1 MAHPTSHLQ
10 TFKPRLLVCLI
21 LTVPILL
28 FSSTIQEWL
37 GLTWLQF
44 PYQNILLLVLA
55 TIIYIY
61 GGWPFLQGML
71 KEIQNRQPGV
81 MTLIGTAITVSFFY
95 SAATVFV
102 LAGMDFF
109 WELATLIDVMLLGHW
124 IEMKSILGASRA
136 LEELVRVMPTDA
148 HVVQGDTTVEIPV
161 AQLRGGNIVLVRP
174 SEKIP
179 SDGTVIEGQSA
190 VNEALLTGESAP
202 VQKLGGSKVIGGS
215 INGEGSL
222 KVQIERTG
230 EETYLA
236 QVVKLV
242 KQAQESKSR
251 TQDLANR
258 AAALL
263 FYTAVAVG
271 VVTFVVWA
279 YFVDT
284 GMALERSV
292 TVLVIACPHALGLA
306 VPLVVALST
315 SITAKRGILIRDR
328 KAFEQIKDV
337 NLVVFDKTGTLTEGK
352 FGVNKVIAYV
362 PEMELLAKTAAVEE
376 NSEHII
382 AKAIV
387 GYSRQQGVKP
397 LKVENFKAL
406 PGRGAFGKV
415 GGDEVYVGSPSLLQ
429 DLNLQT
435 PEGHFSHLES
445 QGNTVVFTVI
455 NSKIAGAFALA
466 DKIRSESKEA
476 TLKLRQQGVKVYML
490 TGDSN
495 EVAQAVAK
503 ELGIDSFFAQVLPD
517 QKANRIKE
525 LQSNGFKVA
534 MVGDGINDAPA
545 LVTADVGIAI
555 GAGTDVA
562 IESADIILV
571 KNDPKAILQLRELSK
586 KSYGKMVQ
594 NLWWAAGYNIVAI
607 PLAAGVLYGWGVLL
621 PPALG
626 ALFMSLSTVIV
637 AVNSQTLRKYD
648 LKTPAATPETQPH
661 DMSGM
666 DMHMGHSM

>member
-1 MAHPTSHLQ
+1 MKHQSHLQ
-10 TFKPRLLVCLI
+10 TFKRKLYVCLV
-21 LTVPILL
+21 LTIPILL
-28 FSSTIQEWL
+28 FSSTIQSWL

-44 PYQNILLLVLA
+44 PYQNIVLLVLS
-55 TIIYIY
+55 TVIYVY
-61 GGWPFLQGML
+61 GGLPFLQGMANEL
-71 KEIQNRQPGV
+71 RSRQPGM
-81 MTLIGTAITVSFFY
+81 MTLIGTAISVSFFY

-109 WELATLIDVMLLGHW
+109 WELATLIDVMLFGHW
-124 IEMKSILGASRA
+124 IEMRSVLGASRA
-136 LEELVRVMPTDA
+136 LEELVKVMPSNA
-148 HVVQGDTTVEIPV
+148 HVVEGDRTVEVPV
-161 AQLRGGNIVLVRP
+161 AQLKGGELVLVRP
-174 SEKIP
+174 GEKIP
-179 SDGTVIEGQSA
+179 SDGTVTEGQSA
-190 VNEALLTGESAP
+190 VNEALLTGESTP
-202 VQKLGGSKVIGGS
+202 VQKVGGSKVIGGS

-222 KVQIERTG
+222 KVKIDRTG

-242 KQAQESKSR
+242 KQAQASRSR

-263 FYTAVAVG
+263 FYTAVTVG
-271 VVTFVVWA
+271 LVTFFVWA
-279 YFVDT
+279 YFVDS

-306 VPLVVALST
+306 VPLVVALAT

-337 NLVVFDKTGTLTEGK
+337 DLVVFDKTGTLTEGK

-362 PEMELLAKTAAVEE
+362 PEMELLAKTSAVEE
-376 NSEHII
+376 HSEHII

-387 GYSRQQGVKP
+387 NHAREQDVKP

-406 PGRGAFGKV
+406 PGRGAFGIV
-415 GGDEVYVGSPSLLQ
+415 GGDQVYVGSPSLLQ
-429 DLNLQT
+429 ELNLT
-435 PEGHFSHLES
+435 PESHLSHLES

-455 NSKIAGAFALA
+455 NGKIAGAFALA
-466 DKIRSESKEA
+466 DKIRLESKEA
-476 TLKLRQQGVKVYML
+476 IKGLQQQGVKVYML
-490 TGDSN
+490 TGDSSK
-495 EVAQAVAK
+495 VAKSVAK
-503 ELGIDSFFAQVLPD
+503 ELGIDDFFAQVLPD
-517 QKANRIKE
+517 QKADRIKE
-525 LQSNGFKVA
+525 LQNNGFKVA

-562 IESADIILV
+562 VESADIILV
-571 KNDPKAILQLRELSK
+571 RNDPKTILQLRELSK
-586 KSYGKMVQ
+586 KSYSKMVQ

-607 PLAAGVLYGWGVLL
+607 PLAAGVLYGYGVLL
-621 PPALG
+621 PPAVG

-648 LKTPAATPETQPH
+648 VKPKASIPETQTH
-661 DMSGM
+661 DMSDM
-666 DMHMGHSM
+666 DKHADHSM

>member
-1 MAHPTSHLQ
+1 MEHHNHLQ
-10 TFKPRLLVCLI
+10 TFKRRFFVCLI
-21 LTVPILL
+21 LTIPILL
-28 FSSTIQEWL
+28 LSGTIQTWL
-37 GLTWLQF
+37 GLTWLQI
-44 PYQNILLLVLA
+44 PYQNVVLLVLA
-55 TIIYIY
+55 AVIYVY
-61 GGWPFLQGML
+61 GGWPFLQGMVKEL
-71 KEIQNRQPGV
+71 KSRQPGM
-81 MTLIGTAITVSFFY
+81 MTLIGTAISVSFFY
-95 SAATVFV
+95 SAATVFALV
-102 LAGMDFF
+102 GMDFF
-109 WELATLIDVMLLGHW
+109 WELATLIDVMLFGHW
-124 IEMKSILGASRA
+124 IEMKSLLGASRA
-136 LEELVRVMPTDA
+136 LEELVKVMPTNA
-148 HVVQGDTTVEIPV
+148 HVVEGDITVEVPV
-161 AQLRGGNIVLVRP
+161 AQLKGGDLVLVHP
-174 SEKIP
+174 GEKIP
-179 SDGTVIEGQSA
+179 SDGTVTEGQSA

-202 VQKLGGSKVIGGS
+202 VQKIGGSKVIGGS

-242 KQAQESKSR
+242 KQTQESKSR

-263 FYTAVAVG
+263 FYTAVAVS

-306 VPLVVALST
+306 IPLVVALST

-328 KAFEQIKDV
+328 KAFEQIKDD

-352 FGVNKVIAYV
+352 FGVNKVIAYI
-362 PEMELLAKTAAVEE
+362 PKGELLAKTAAVEE

-387 GYSRQQGVKP
+387 GYTSHQGVKP
-397 LKVENFKAL
+397 LKTEGFKAL
-406 PGRGAFGKV
+406 PGRGAYGKV

-429 DLNLQT
+429 ELQLT
-435 PEGHFSHLES
+435 PEGHFAHLES
-445 QGNTVVFTVI
+445 QGTTIVFTVI
-455 NSKIAGAFALA
+455 NGKIAGAFALA
-466 DKIRSESKEA
+466 DKIRPESKEA
-476 TLKLRQQGVKVYML
+476 TLKLQQQGVKVYML
-490 TGDSN
+490 TGDSI

-503 ELGIDSFFAQVLPD
+503 ELGIDAFFAQVLPN
-517 QKANRIKE
+517 QKAERIKE
-525 LQSNGFKVA
+525 LQSKGFKVA

-571 KNDPKAILQLRELSK
+571 KNDPKAILQVRELSK

-607 PLAAGVLYGWGVLL
+607 PLAAGVLYGYGILL
-621 PPALG
+621 PPAIG

-648 LKTPAATPETQPH
+648 VKTSAVAPETQPH
-661 DMSGM
+661 EMSGM